1 MQNIMSKLKI
11 GIKQISK
18 FLLVSLFASVIVSCT
33 TMQTKIVP
41 ISSKNTFEQDKVK
54 DQLLKLNNW
63 QIRGVLGIIYNDKA
77 ESANYIYTQDGDKFS
92 IKLYGPLGI
101 GSVKITGDP
110 NQVTLENSQGQKI
123 QAKDAKSLMLEQLG
137 WYVPVDGL
145 KYWVKGIAIPN
156 IKYKSKLNQNNLTE
170 TLQQNNWDI
179 SYKNYQLVSS
189 KYPLPSRI
197 RMDRD
202 NLIIKIVIKSWQI

>member
-1 MQNIMSKLKI
+1 MLNIMSKLKI

-18 FLLVSLFASVIVSCT
+18 LLLGSLFASAVVSCT
-33 TMQTKIVP
+33 TMQTQMVP
-41 ISSKNTFEQDKVK
+41 ISSKNTFEQDKIK
-54 DQLLKLNNW
+54 PQLLKLDNW

-101 GSVKITGDP
+101 GSVQIKGDP
-110 NQVTLENSQGQKI
+110 SQVTLENSKGQKI

-137 WYVPVDGL
+137 WYVPVGGL
-145 KYWVKGIAIPN
+145 KYWVKGVAIPS

-170 TLQQNNWDI
+170 TLQQNNWNI
-179 SYKNYQLVSS
+179 SYKNYQFVGS

>member
-1 MQNIMSKLKI
+1 MSKLKI
-11 GIKQISK
+11 GIKQIYK
-18 FLLVSLFASVIVSCT
+18 LLLASLFASAVVSCT
-33 TMQTKIVP
+33 TMQTQMVP
-41 ISSKNTFEQDKVK
+41 ISSKTFEQDKVK
-54 DQLLKLNNW
+54 PELLKLESW
-63 QIRGVLGIIYNDKA
+63 KIGGVLGIIYNDKA
-77 ESANYIYTQDGDKFS
+77 ESANYIYTQDGDKFN

-101 GSVKITGDP
+101 GSVQIKGDP
-110 NQVTLENSQGQKI
+110 NQVTLENSKGQKI

-170 TLQQNNWDI
+170 TLQQNNWNI
-179 SYKNYQLVSS
+179 SYKNYQFVGS
-189 KYPLPSRI
+189 KYPLSSRI
-197 RMDRD
+197 KMDRDRD